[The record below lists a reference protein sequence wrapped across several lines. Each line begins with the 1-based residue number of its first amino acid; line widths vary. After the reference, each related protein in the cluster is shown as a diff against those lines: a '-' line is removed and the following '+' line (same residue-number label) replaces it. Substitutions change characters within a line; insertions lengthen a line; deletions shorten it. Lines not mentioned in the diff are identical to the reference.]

1 MRFRLPP
8 IQEFSFWLGVLVA
21 TVFWWLVAAFRPA
34 FQHILETWREK
45 RAAEKERKARL
56 PSAVEEHYR
65 QATLVRA
72 QGMHLAAPLFALD
85 EILEPPLLLAPPPRV
100 EPGLPPTPEDI
111 VSSTLPYLPA
121 WPELGAVYRAPTLT
135 LAEALSGESDIVLTG
150 RTGAGKT
157 VALAHLASCLA
168 RRETLPGIPE
178 GTLPFLI
185 HVADLDLAALRP
197 EDPLLPLID
206 FIAEKAPLLDVGRI
220 PEFVRSSFENKRA
233 LLLLDGTDELPPAAL
248 QRAVEFIKAVKKR
261 YPSTRIITTASPE
274 YLDGLVTLNFVPLV
288 MAAWD
293 AAQRQRFIERWG
305 DLWSRFVAV
314 ESWIQTGPEAVDP
327 ILLNRWLSCDA
338 DFLTPLEL
346 TLKVWGAYAG
356 DIRGP
361 RPVDAIETHLR
372 RLTPANVP
380 PAALELLALQAHLT
394 AEPVFDPRAARG
406 WIKSFEPSESAPES
420 EAAESA
426 EAVSAA
432 PAKKGTKSPAPVA
445 PSHGLIS
452 KMAESGLLQQH
463 RNNRFRFAHLL
474 FGSYLAG
481 KALVNYKAESLLD
494 QPPWA
499 GKYLALQYLAAH
511 GDPSPLVDRLLAQID
526 RPLFRNLLIPAR
538 WLRDA
543 PRQAAWRGP
552 VMARLAEL
560 LQAEG
565 QPLTL
570 RGQALAAFVLSG
582 DPGAAA
588 LFRQLYR
595 VVSGELLQ
603 LAALGSGAVQDVKA
617 IDGLSGLLNSPHPGV
632 RRAACLALVHI
643 GTTAALES
651 VAYVLLHGDED
662 LRRAA
667 AEALANDPAEGH
679 AMLRDALDMKDDP
692 LVRRAAVYGLARV
705 NQPWAD
711 ELLTRAQTDDPEW
724 VVRNSAVEVVESRQI
739 LNPRIPRRLPLPSES
754 PWLIEFAGKQ
764 GLGVA
769 PDKPPTDLLLLA
781 LKSGNEEERL
791 ASLNYLRILPL
802 EGVFGALYQAM
813 YAGTPELRDAIFLII
828 WEMAGRGVEI
838 PDPVQFGVGY

>member
-1 MRFRLPP
+1 MNFRLPP
-8 IQEFSFWLGVLVA
+8 IQEFSFWLGVVVA
-21 TVFWWLVAAFRPA
+21 TIFWWLMAAFRPA
-34 FQHILETWREK
+34 IQHVLETLREK
-45 RAAEKERKARL
+45 RAAEKERRARM

-65 QATLVRA
+65 QATLIRA

-100 EPGLPPTPEDI
+100 EPGLPPPPEDI
-111 VSSTLPYLPA
+111 VSSTVPYLPA
-121 WPELGAVYRAPTLT
+121 WPEMGAVYGAPTLT
-135 LAEALSGESDIVLTG
+135 LAEALAGESDIVLTG
-150 RTGAGKT
+150 RTGTGKT
-157 VALAHLASCLA
+157 VALAHLTSCLA
-168 RRETLPGIPE
+168 RRETLPGLPE
-178 GTLPFLI
+178 GTLPFLV
-185 HVADLDLAALRP
+185 HVADLDLAASRP
-197 EDPLLPLID
+197 DDPLLPLID
-206 FIAEKAPLLDVGRI
+206 FIAERAPLLDANRI
-220 PEFVRSSFENKRA
+220 PEFVRSCFENQRA
-233 LLLLDGTDELPPAAL
+233 LLLLDGTDELPPEAL
-248 QRAVEFIKAVKKR
+248 QRVVDFIKAVKKR
-261 YPSTRIITTASPE
+261 YPATRLITTASPE

-288 MAAWD
+288 LAAWD
-293 AAQRQRFIERWG
+293 INRCQHFIERWG
-305 DLWSRFVAV
+305 ELWSRFVAV
-314 ESWIQTGPEAVDP
+314 ESWMQTGPEAVDP
-327 ILLNRWLSCDA
+327 ILLNRWLSGDTA
-338 DFLTPLEL
+338 FLTPLEL

-356 DIRGP
+356 DLRGP
-361 RPVDAIETHLR
+361 RPIDAIETHLR
-372 RLTPANVP
+372 RMTPANVP
-380 PAALELLALQAHLT
+380 PAALEMLALQAHLSS
-394 AEPVFDPRAARG
+394 EPIFDPRAARG
-406 WIKSFEPSESAPES
+406 WIKSFESAENAPETQEETAESAP
-420 EAAESA
+420 ARKGAK
-426 EAVSAA
+426 A
-432 PAKKGTKSPAPVA
+432 PPAVA

-452 KMAESGLLQQH
+452 KMADSGLLEQH

-481 KALVNYKAESLLD
+481 KALVNYKAETLLD

-511 GDPSPLVDRLLAQID
+511 GDVSALIQHLLAQTD

-543 PRQAAWRGP
+543 PRQAPWRGQL
-552 VMARLAEL
+552 MAKLAEL

-570 RGQALAAFVLSG
+570 RGQALAAFVLSN
-582 DPGAAA
+582 DPGAAT
-588 LFRQLYR
+588 LFRQLQR
-595 VVSGELLQ
+595 VVSGELMQ
-603 LAALGSGAVQDVKA
+603 LAALGSGAVQDAKA
-617 IDGLSGLLNSPHPGV
+617 IDSLSGLLNSPHPGV
-632 RRAACLALVHI
+632 RRAACLALVNI

-651 VAYVLLHGDED
+651 VAYVLLHGEED

-667 AEALANDPAEGH
+667 AEALANDPGEGH
-679 AMLRDALDMKDDP
+679 AMLRDALDMKEDP
-692 LVRRAAVYGLARV
+692 LVRRAAVYGLGRV

-711 ELLTRAQTDDPEW
+711 ELLTRTQTDDSEW

-739 LNPRIPRRLPLPSES
+739 INPRIPRRLPLPSES

-781 LKSGNEEERL
+781 LKSGNEEEQL

-813 YAGTPELRDAIFLII
+813 YAGSAELRDAIFLIV